1 MNIAC
6 SLTRGSSGIFWSCSV
21 PTASGQAWK
30 IDIPHEGGALV
41 VG

>member
-21 PTASGQAWK
+21 PTSGQAWK
-30 IDIPHEGGALV
+30 IDIPHKGGALV